1 MTLRDGYE
9 LFKEGLNNILEQAE
23 IDFYYKSL
31 LKDGLNLDP
40 IQLSIKPQANFTFKE
55 EVFIKES
62 LLKIIAHEPLQY
74 VIGKAHFR
82 DITLKVDKRVLIP
95 RTETEELVNWVLE
108 DLKKLNK
115 PLKLLDMGTGS
126 GCIGIALAKAQPF
139 FSVYALDRDNDI
151 LQLTLENAKL
161 NGVQIKCIK
170 QDITLIKDFHFK
182 VNIIVSN
189 PPYVMIDEKKQM
201 KPNVLLYEPHK
212 AIFVS
217 DTARLIFYRMIL
229 EFASKNL
236 TPKGYIYFE
245 INPLLV
251 KELKDLIA
259 NFSYTVF
266 ERLDIFGKLRMLRL
280 KKN

>member
-9 LFKEGLNNILEQAE
+9 LFKEGLNNILEKAE

-40 IQLSIKPQANFTFKE
+40 IQLSIKPHSNFTFE
-55 EVFIKES
+55 EEEFIKES

-74 VIGKAHFR
+74 VIGKANFR

-108 DLKKLNK
+108 DFKKSNK
-115 PLKLLDMGTGS
+115 LLKLIDIGTGS

-139 FSVYALDRDNDI
+139 FSVYALDRENDI

-170 QDITLIKDFHFK
+170 QDIRLIKDFHFE

-189 PPYVMIDEKKQM
+189 PPYVMINEKKKM
-201 KPNVLLYEPHK
+201 KPNVLVYEPHK

-217 DTARLIFYRMIL
+217 DADPLYFYRMIL

-259 NFSYTVF
+259 NFSYTIF